1 MIKICRRGI
10 SNKQINRKKKRE
22 CRRDISN
29 KQINRKKKREREIK
43 KKENKKGGYIVPNMN
58 RNPRNE

>member
-22 CRRDISN
+22 RD
-29 KQINRKKKREREIK
+29 K
-43 KKENKKGGYIVPNMN
+43 KKENKKAGYIVPNMN
-58 RNPRNE
+58 RNPRNG

>member
-1 MIKICRRGI
+1 MTKICRRGI

-29 KQINRKKKREREIK
+29 KQINRKKKRER
-43 KKENKKGGYIVPNMN
+43 
-58 RNPRNE
+58 